1 MLGRETVETLIS
13 RKNKED
19 ETSHKSNRDDFWVF
33 SPAKLLSK
41 QAEEGE
47 TTHIDT
53 HSVTNF

>member
-33 SPAKLLSK
+33 SPANAGGDSFKNK
-41 QAEEGE
+41 QKKVKRP
-47 TTHIDT
+47 T
-53 HSVTNF
+53 